1 MQETIRYSAGT
12 GQTPSVGSF
21 VCFILFLFFFSPT
34 SGLQCLKRNTPRE
47 IFLEPPHST
56 TAVEALRSE
65 PALSHSPGLE
75 PGTVCLHFDRLFVF
89 RPRQFKQQVRQL
101 GHSNDSGKLTG
112 EKTPANNTVTS
123 AKSSSILRQSSP
135 TAPASPSC

>member
-1 MQETIRYSAGT
+1 MRETIRYSAGT

-56 TAVEALRSE
+56 DRRG
-65 PALSHSPGLE
+65 GLE
-75 PGTVCLHFDRLFVF
+75 VRAGFISQPGPGTWDCLFAF
-89 RPRQFKQQVRQL
+89 RQTFCVPSPPVQTAGKAVRSL
-101 GHSNDSGKLTG
+101 
-112 EKTPANNTVTS
+112 
-123 AKSSSILRQSSP
+123 
-135 TAPASPSC
+135 